1 MANNQVAEKID
12 CEVDEKKLIDEKVKE
27 LLILQKSVSR
37 KIEKIL
43 EKLKTLPID
52 LNLNS

>member
-12 CEVDEKKLIDEKVKE
+12 CEVDEKVKE